1 MFKQKD
7 PIENLQAATLYFLQ
21 KLGAKYTAATIKRLL
36 NTHPSYPSVL
46 ALTEA
51 LSDLNIE
58 NMAVNLGV
66 EQLPEVPLPSIAHL
80 EKGHFV
86 VLDALENDQVTYFD
100 PEVGKVT
107 QSVQEFDS
115 QWSGVLVM
123 AELGENA
130 QEKDFLLKQAR
141 TPVILGLL
149 AIGLGLGIITG
160 GNYYSTASMAT
171 WMPILGL
178 KIIGSVVAV
187 LLVFKEIGINNS
199 LIHRLCDTK
208 TNVSCGQVL
217 DSPAATWFGWLKM
230 SDLGLI
236 YFIGG
241 FLTVLLGLLSQS
253 LLPALV
259 VLGIFTALAVPY
271 SFFSVYYQA
280 KVVKK
285 WCVLCLAVQAIFW
298 LELVTSFQLLYR
310 GLGLINITSIS
321 LIVVSFS
328 IVIIGWMLLKPY
340 LQWQKL
346 AMEKETKLNYFL
358 KNEEVMQGVLASTA
372 PITIPYQDEKVWLG
386 NSENPIEIAI
396 VNNPFCQ
403 PCARKHEE
411 VIQLL
416 GEFADLIKINVLF
429 VGRDND
435 DDDLNKVSRQ
445 IIAVGLA
452 NNSEATLEALSFW
465 FKHKDIKALE
475 KKFPVTEQQLAQATL
490 VHQAQSAWIKE
501 AQIAGTPT
509 MLVENRQL
517 PIGFDVSNLKSYWRS
532 VAYAE

>member
-7 PIENLQAATLYFLQ
+7 PSENLQAATLYFLH
-21 KLGAKYTAATIKRLL
+21 KLGAKFTSTTIKRLL

-58 NMAVNLGV
+58 NMAVNIGA
-66 EQLPEVPLPSIAHL
+66 EQLPEVPLPSIAHFQ
-80 EKGHFV
+80 KGHFV
-86 VLDALENDQVTYFD
+86 VLEGLQNDQVTYFD
-100 PEVGKVT
+100 PEEGKVT
-107 QSVQEFDS
+107 QPLQAFED

-130 QEKDFLLKQAR
+130 QEKDFLLKKSKV
-141 TPVILGLL
+141 PVIMGLL
-149 AIGLGLGIITG
+149 AIGIILGVIAGA
-160 GNYYSTASMAT
+160 NQYSNASVAT
-171 WMPILGL
+171 WLPLLGL
-178 KIIGSVVAV
+178 KIVGSVVAV

-199 LIHRLCDTK
+199 LIHKLCDTNTK
-208 TNVSCGQVL
+208 VSCGQVL

-230 SDLGLI
+230 SDLGLV
-236 YFIGG
+236 YFLGG
-241 FLTVLLGLLSQS
+241 FLTVLLGLLSMH

-259 VLGIFTALAVPY
+259 LLGIFTALSVPY

-280 KVVKK
+280 VVIKK

-298 LELVTSFQLLYR
+298 LELVASFQLLYR
-310 GLGLINITSIS
+310 GLGLINLSAIALVAI
-321 LIVVSFS
+321 SFS
-328 IVIIGWMLLKPY
+328 IVAIAWIILKPY

-346 AMEKETKLNYFL
+346 ALEKEAKLNYFL

-372 PITIPYQDEKVWLG
+372 PVTIPYQDEKVWLG
-386 NSENPIEIAI
+386 NPQNPVEIAV

-416 GEFADLIKINVLF
+416 GEFSDLIKINVLF

-435 DDDLNKVSRQ
+435 DDKVNQVSRQ
-445 IIAVGLA
+445 LIGVGL
-452 NNSEATLEALSFW
+452 SDQPEQMLEAMTFW
-465 FKHKDIKALE
+465 FKNQDAKALA
-475 KKFPVTEQQLAQATL
+475 KKFPITEAQLAQATQI
-490 VHQAQSAWIKE
+490 HR
-501 AQIAGTPT
+501 AQIDWVREAKINGTPT

-517 PIGFDVSNLKSYWRS
+517 PVGFDVSNLKSYWRS
-532 VAYAE
+532 VAYA